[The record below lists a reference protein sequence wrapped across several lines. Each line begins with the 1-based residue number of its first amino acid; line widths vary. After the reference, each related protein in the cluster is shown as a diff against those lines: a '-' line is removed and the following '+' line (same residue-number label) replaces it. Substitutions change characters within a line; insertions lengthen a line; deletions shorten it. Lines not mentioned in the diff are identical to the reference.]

1 MNDLKEQIVAIV
13 GASSGIGRATAKAAA
28 LRGASV
34 ILLSRSPT
42 KLQDA
47 ISAISG
53 TARSIALDMTDRAA
67 VDATFLSIGPI
78 DHLVLTAVADE
89 LARRA
94 PITALSDEQVEG
106 SFDKLRG
113 FVNIVRAAVP
123 LMSERASITLMTG
136 ASAAKPGRTGFSI
149 LAAESA
155 GIVSFGKA
163 LALELAPTRVNVVMA
178 GVVDTPIHRD
188 QRDQIKSWA
197 ESDLPAHRFGQPED
211 IADAILFLMCNPY
224 MTGHTLVIDGGLT
237 AL

>member
-1 MNDLKEQIVAIV
+1 V
-13 GASSGIGRATAKAAA
+13 GASSGIGRATAKTAA
-28 LRGASV
+28 LCGASV
-34 ILLSRSPT
+34 IMLSRSAT

-47 ISAISG
+47 ISAIGG
-53 TARSIALDMTDRAA
+53 TARAIPLDMTDRAA
-67 VDATFLSIGPI
+67 VDAAFRSIGPV
-78 DHLVLTAVADE
+78 DHLILTAVADE

-94 PITALSDEQVEG
+94 PITALNDEQVEG

-123 LMSERASITLMTG
+123 LMRERASITLMTG

-155 GIVSFGKA
+155 GIVGFGKA